1 MTEKNSMEKV
11 QRRRLHIGGLSKELT
26 ENITELEQ
34 RFSKIG
40 QIVEPIEIHEKPV
53 LEYNFAYV
61 TMELNDSQ
69 FKELKK
75 LWNDVRYKG
84 SKLTIGIAKENYL
97 QRWEK
102 DSRRQDPKILSRE
115 RRSKVTESRLAR
127 IAQRDE
133 NPFKLALVTKGRFRA
148 TSRTTDLKNLTLR
161 ISINGRLKVIK
172 CKKTKLWG
180 MDKNKAIRDLT
191 SRFVAGEWRDGN
203 DHVIDRLA
211 RKIVIFDDGKIL
223 VKDTTVPTADDIK
236 EELEEEQH
244 KTNKILEDMLNKYNF
259 EKPVELE
266 DDNKNDNNSDFDYE
280 LENRVAENNF
290 NDDEHENSNSEEL
303 TLTYNVPEKKCLKP
317 SPESVIQD
325 YKSYGSQISK
335 EEQVEE
341 DDDEEFFNNLK
352 PISDYVEQ
360 LEGDGED
367 PVDEHKKHPS
377 ESITKTQSMP
387 STAQIKESND
397 DEVNAENIGEI
408 DNEFIPTFGS
418 AKTDGEIDDEFIPT
432 FGSSKSDDATK
443 TPATNTTE
451 KLRALLSAGSST
463 SATEKTEEDSNIDD
477 SRVEVVLPN
486 LKKTKNVGLFFS
498 HFDSPFL
505 VAQSQINK
513 LRELKVN
520 EELKYDEW
528 FWSNRGEL
536 NREFRRLRRDV
547 LRRNK
552 KKFKSSIFI

>member
-1 MTEKNSMEKV
+1 MEKV
-11 QRRRLHIGGLSKELT
+11 QKRRLHVGGLSKELT
-26 ENITELEQ
+26 ENIAELEQ
-34 RFSKIG
+34 RFSKVGHIL
-40 QIVEPIEIHEKPV
+40 EPFEIHEKPV

-69 FKELKK
+69 LRQLKK
-75 LWNDVRYKG
+75 LWNDVRYMG
-84 SKLTIGIAKENYL
+84 SKLSIGIAKDSYL

-102 DSRRQDPKILSRE
+102 DSRRQDTKILSRE
-115 RRSKVTESRLAR
+115 GRSRVTERRLAR

-133 NPFKLALVTKGRFRA
+133 NPFKLALVSKGRLRA
-148 TSRTTDLKNLTLR
+148 SPRTTDLKNLTLR
-161 ISINGRLKVIK
+161 VSINGRLKVIK

-191 SRFVAGEWRDGN
+191 SRFIAGEWRDGN

-211 RKIVIFDDGKIL
+211 HKMVIFDDGKIL
-223 VKDTTVPTADDIK
+223 IKDTNVAAAADIQ

-244 KTNKILEDMLNKYNF
+244 KTNKVLENMLNKYNF
-259 EKPVELE
+259 DKPVEFE

-280 LENRVAENNF
+280 LENRVAENL
-290 NDDEHENSNSEEL
+290 NDDEHDNNYNEEL
-303 TLTYNVPEKKCLKP
+303 SLTYNIPEKDCLKP
-317 SPESVIQD
+317 SRESVIEE
-325 YKSYGSQISK
+325 YKSYGSHFNK
-335 EEQVEE
+335 EDEEEENEEEEEEEEE

-352 PISDYVEQ
+352 PTLDEGAQ
-360 LEGDGED
+360 PEGDGED
-367 PVDEHKKHPS
+367 PVEENSFEPAS
-377 ESITKTQSMP
+377 KTQSSP
-387 STAQIKESND
+387 STAQTEENNDDKNDDKND
-397 DEVNAENIGEI
+397 DENAGEN
-408 DNEFIPTFGS
+408 
-418 AKTDGEIDDEFIPT
+418 DDEFIPT
-432 FGSSKSDDATK
+432 FGSTRTGKETEA
-443 TPATNTTE
+443 PITNTTE
-451 KLRALLSAGSST
+451 KLRALLSAGTSS
-463 SATEKTEEDSNIDD
+463 SATEKMEQDNIFDNA
-477 SRVEVVLPN
+477 RVETVLPN

-513 LRELKVN
+513 LRELKAN

-552 KKFKSSIFI
+552 KKSKTSTTFI

>member
-1 MTEKNSMEKV
+1 MKDRTSMEKV
-11 QRRRLHIGGLSKELT
+11 QKRRLHVGGLSKELT
-26 ENITELEQ
+26 ENIAELEQ
-34 RFSKIG
+34 RFSKVGHIL
-40 QIVEPIEIHEKPV
+40 EPFEIHEKPV

-69 FKELKK
+69 LRQLKK
-75 LWNDVRYKG
+75 LWNDVRYMG
-84 SKLTIGIAKENYL
+84 SKLSIGIAKDSYL

-102 DSRRQDPKILSRE
+102 DSRRQDTKILSRE
-115 RRSKVTESRLAR
+115 GRSRVTERRLAR

-133 NPFKLALVTKGRFRA
+133 NPFKLALVSKGRLRA
-148 TSRTTDLKNLTLR
+148 SPRTTDLKNLTLR
-161 ISINGRLKVIK
+161 VSINGRLKVIK

-191 SRFVAGEWRDGN
+191 SRFIAGEWRDGN

-211 RKIVIFDDGKIL
+211 HKMVIFDDGKIL
-223 VKDTTVPTADDIK
+223 IKDTNVAAAADIQ

-244 KTNKILEDMLNKYNF
+244 KTNKVLENMLNKYNF
-259 EKPVELE
+259 DKPVEFE

-280 LENRVAENNF
+280 LENRVAENL
-290 NDDEHENSNSEEL
+290 NDDEHDNNYNEEL
-303 TLTYNVPEKKCLKP
+303 SLTYNIPEKDCLKP
-317 SPESVIQD
+317 SRESVIEE
-325 YKSYGSQISK
+325 YKSYGSHFNK
-335 EEQVEE
+335 EDEEEENEEEEEEEEE

-352 PISDYVEQ
+352 PTLDEGAQ
-360 LEGDGED
+360 PEGDGED
-367 PVDEHKKHPS
+367 PVEENSFEPAS
-377 ESITKTQSMP
+377 KTQSSP
-387 STAQIKESND
+387 STAQTEENNDDKNDDKND
-397 DEVNAENIGEI
+397 DENAGEN
-408 DNEFIPTFGS
+408 
-418 AKTDGEIDDEFIPT
+418 DDEFIPT
-432 FGSSKSDDATK
+432 FGSTRTGKETEA
-443 TPATNTTE
+443 PITNTTE
-451 KLRALLSAGSST
+451 KLRALLSAGTSS
-463 SATEKTEEDSNIDD
+463 SATEKMEQDNIFDNA
-477 SRVEVVLPN
+477 RVETVLPN

-513 LRELKVN
+513 LRELKAN

-552 KKFKSSIFI
+552 KKSKTSTTFI